1 MPEEPTTPDLEERMR
16 RMAEAASRRD
26 VDVLLSYF
34 APNAVLDA
42 EGVGTFEGVD
52 AIRAFL
58 EDWYSNYE
66 EFEASADE
74 IVHLD
79 EGVFLTV
86 STQVARLRRGTEPL
100 RFRSAHVWRFEAGM
114 VVYWT
119 AYTDIHQARAAAER
133 LTQERG

>member
-1 MPEEPTTPDLEERMR
+1 MPEESTTPDLDERMR
-16 RMAEAASRRD
+16 RMAEAASRSD
-26 VDVLLSYF
+26 VDALLSFF

-66 EFEASADE
+66 EFEASTDE

-100 RFRSAHVWRFEAGM
+100 RFRSAHVLRFEAGM

-119 AYTDIHQARAAAER
+119 AYADIDQARAAAER
-133 LTQERG
+133 LAQERG